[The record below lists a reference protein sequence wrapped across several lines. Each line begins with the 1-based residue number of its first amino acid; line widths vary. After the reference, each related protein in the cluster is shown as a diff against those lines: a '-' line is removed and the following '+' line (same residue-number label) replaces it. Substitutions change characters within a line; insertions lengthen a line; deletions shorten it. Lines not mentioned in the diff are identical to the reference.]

1 MKKNLILATIAI
13 SVMVGRTMTAY
24 ASPVSSSTVRVE
36 YETKATES
44 QLEHIR
50 VLFNAT
56 EYAEMYPDVVAA
68 VGTDEDALWNHFV
81 NYGLAEGRNI
91 NRSFN
96 VFAYRASYADL
107 RKEFGNN
114 LASYY
119 EHYVLCGKEEGRAL
133 VTVEAA
139 QKAGFTVYDMNGIAY
154 PCLVRRDENNQEAS
168 ENGQSG
174 AFYNNVTDT
183 DSKTESATVSLSK
196 EEEVVYPIDLPSF
209 DPFERSIPRQP
220 EPAREYVYSD
230 RGSDI
235 EKKFVSIY

>member
-1 MKKNLILATIAI
+1 MKKNLILATVAI
-13 SVMVGRTMTAY
+13 SIMVGGTMTAY

-36 YETKATES
+36 YETNATKS
-44 QLEHIR
+44 QLEHIQ

-56 EYAEMYPDVVAA
+56 EYAEMYPDVVAV

-96 VFAYRASYADL
+96 VFAYRASYVDL

-114 LASYY
+114 LVSYY
-119 EHYVLCGKEEGRAL
+119 EHYALCGQKEGRSL
-133 VTVEAA
+133 ITVEAA
-139 QKAGFTVYDMNGIAY
+139 QKAGFTVYDMHGVAY
-154 PCLVRRDENNQEAS
+154 PCLVKENENNQESFENKQS
-168 ENGQSG
+168 EV
-174 AFYNNVTDT
+174 FYDNATYSDNK
-183 DSKTESATVSLSK
+183 SESATISSSK
-196 EEEVVYPIDLPSF
+196 EEEIVEPIDWPSF